1 MKSSPGIAAL
11 QADPGLQRAAQQGL
25 VSALAD
31 WQAVPRAVPM
41 LAEFLRFAAGCDL
54 SETGPLA
61 ELFGGNR
68 AEAALN
74 FIATLIAAWT
84 AALAEQPFGI
94 APLRHVAGSRLVAM
108 EAKARRL
115 ALVD

>member
-41 LAEFLRFAAGCDL
+41 LAEFPRFAAGCDL
-54 SETGPLA
+54 SETGP
-61 ELFGGNR
+61 
-68 AEAALN
+68 
-74 FIATLIAAWT
+74 
-84 AALAEQPFGI
+84 LAEQPFGI